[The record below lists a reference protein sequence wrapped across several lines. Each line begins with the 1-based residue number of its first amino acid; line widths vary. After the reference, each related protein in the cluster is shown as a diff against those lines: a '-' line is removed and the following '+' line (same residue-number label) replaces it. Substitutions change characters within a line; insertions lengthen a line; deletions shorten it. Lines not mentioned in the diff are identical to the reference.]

1 MSDIKYSKAMKKI
14 EEIVEKIENE
24 AVDVDELSEKV
35 KEAVSLIKMC
45 KEKIENAECE
55 VKQVVKD
62 LDVGGDT

>member
-1 MSDIKYSKAMKKI
+1 MVELKYSKAMKKI

-45 KEKIENAECE
+45 KDKIEHAECE

-62 LDVGGDT
+62 LDVEGEV